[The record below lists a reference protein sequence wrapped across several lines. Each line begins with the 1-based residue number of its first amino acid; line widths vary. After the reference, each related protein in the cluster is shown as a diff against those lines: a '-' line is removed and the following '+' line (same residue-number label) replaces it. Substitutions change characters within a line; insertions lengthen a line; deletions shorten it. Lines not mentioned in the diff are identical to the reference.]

1 LGDRNQDREDEG
13 ETMNLNVTKVMA
25 DARRAMT
32 DGAFQ
37 QAASLV
43 SDAKN
48 VVREE
53 MQRKTSSKVEAI
65 IGSLQSGDPITAG
78 DVALVKEWI
87 VGDAKS
93 YTEMENNLEDWLS
106 EYDRLEA
113 CLARYENKDCTS
125 DELAQLQGILED
137 ATRIS
142 YDIATF
148 LEKQERMKRFD
159 AAVADG
165 LDNVERE
172 TLARVLAEKLRSPR
186 M

>member
-1 LGDRNQDREDEG
+1 
-13 ETMNLNVTKVMA
+13 MNLNVTLAMA

-43 SDAKN
+43 SDAKS

-53 MQRKTSSKVEAI
+53 MQRQTAAQIETI
-65 IGSLQSGDPITAG
+65 IENLASGEPLMANEI
-78 DVALVKEWI
+78 ALVRAWI
-87 VGDAKS
+87 VGDAKG
-93 YTEMENNLEDWLS
+93 YTDMENNFHDWLS

-113 CLARYENKDCTS
+113 SLAGYEGRDCS
-125 DELAQLQGILED
+125 SEELLQLHGILED

-148 LEKQERMKRFD
+148 LEKQERIKNFD
-159 AAVADG
+159 SAVADG
-165 LDNVERE
+165 LNEHERDA
-172 TLARVLAEKLRSPR
+172 LARVLADKLRSASS
-186 M
+186 